1 MDVNYDG
8 IGLDRQKNG
17 MVTIDVEGS
26 GEMNCDNVVRIGIAL
41 LVDFML
47 PNENIWEVCNTID

>member
-8 IGLDRQKNG
+8 IGLDRQENG
-17 MVTIDVEGS
+17 MVTIDIEGS
-26 GEMNCDNVVRIGIAL
+26 GQMNYDNVVRIGIAL
-41 LVDFML
+41 SVDFML